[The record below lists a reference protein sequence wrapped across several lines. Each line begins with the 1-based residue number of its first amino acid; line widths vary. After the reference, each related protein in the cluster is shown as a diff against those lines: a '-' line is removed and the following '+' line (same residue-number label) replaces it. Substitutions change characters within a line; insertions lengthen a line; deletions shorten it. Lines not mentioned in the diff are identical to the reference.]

1 MNPLRGT
8 RGHPSHPPMT
18 DAAIGMYTLAAAL
31 AIIGAIGWI
40 EDAAGKGMWLAL
52 LGGLIASAG
61 AAVTGLL
68 DWLHI
73 ERGTPLWRT
82 ATTHMAVMVTAV
94 VLFAIAAILQYDG
107 FHDGDVTTGG
117 LVFALLGWVTLVAGG
132 WLGGSLVFVHGHR
145 VVGDELAGVRES
157 ADPLAHERRPT
168 GGRTRETPT

>member
-8 RGHPSHPPMT
+8 RGHPSHPPIT
-18 DAAIGMYTLAAAL
+18 DAAIGMYTLAAVL
-31 AIIGAIGWI
+31 GIVGAIGWI

-61 AAVTGLL
+61 AALTGLL
-68 DWLHI
+68 DWLRI

-94 VLFAIAAILQYDG
+94 VLFLVAAILQYDG

-117 LVFALLGWVTLVAGG
+117 LVLAVLGWLTMAGGG
-132 WLGGSLVFVHGHR
+132 WLGGSLVFVHGLR
-145 VVGDELAGVRES
+145 VVGDEEAGVRES
-157 ADPLAHERRPT
+157 ADPLAHERRPSRARPI
-168 GGRTRETPT
+168 GGR

>member
-8 RGHPSHPPMT
+8 RGHPSHPPIT
-18 DAAIGMYTLAAAL
+18 DAAIGMFTLAAAL
-31 AIIGAIGWI
+31 SIIGAIGWI

-61 AAVTGLL
+61 AALTGLL

-94 VLFAIAAILQYDG
+94 VLFSIAAILQYDG

-117 LVFALLGWVTLVAGG
+117 LVFALLGWATLTAGG
-132 WLGGSLVFVHGHR
+132 WLGGSLVFVHGTR
-145 VVGDELAGVRES
+145 VVGDDHAGVRES
-157 ADPLAHERRPT
+157 ADPLAHEHPT
-168 GGRTRETPT
+168 RGARARETPT